1 MTKISILLVDDH
13 ALVRRGF
20 RRLLEDDPNLQVV
33 GEAGSGQEAVQAA
46 AKLRPQVVVMDMAMP
61 GGMDGLEATRQ
72 IVSRLPETGVLMLSM
87 YGEENY
93 VRNALE
99 AGARGYL
106 LKNAL
111 DVDLA
116 AAVKAVADGETYVTP
131 QLRAAR
137 TEPSDAYNR
146 LRPREK
152 QILQLIGL
160 GKSNKEI
167 AVLLG
172 LSVNTVNVHRAK
184 LMETLNIHRTAEL
197 VLYAVKRGL
206 VTPA

>member
-1 MTKISILLVDDH
+1 MSSISILLIDDH

-20 RRLLEDDPNLQVV
+20 RRLLEDDPDLQVV
-33 GEAGSGQEAVQAA
+33 GEAGSGQEGVQAA

-61 GGMDGLEATRQ
+61 GMDGLEATRL
-72 IVSRLPETGVLMLSM
+72 IVSRLPGTAVLMLSM

-93 VRNALE
+93 VRNALD

-111 DVDLA
+111 EVDLA
-116 AAVKAVADGETYVTP
+116 TAVKAIAGGGTYVSP
-131 QLRAAR
+131 LVRRA
-137 TEPSDAYNR
+137 PSDASDGYER

-152 QILQLIGL
+152 QILQLIGQ

-167 AVLLG
+167 AALLG
-172 LSVNTVNVHRAK
+172 LSVNTVNVHRAN

-197 VLYAVKRGL
+197 VLYAVKKGL